1 MKVQYLVDHFL
12 FVLTIGSSA
21 QSAMESVCCLCIHED
36 NNIMIKQGRALGC
49 ELVNSLMLGQ
59 ITENFNFSLEF
70 FTQSNEKTKP
80 SEELMQLS
88 SLKLH
93 YN

>member
-12 FVLTIGSSA
+12 FVLTIASSA
-21 QSAMESVCCLCIHED
+21 QSATESVCCLCIHED
-36 NNIMIKQGRALGC
+36 NNIMIKQGRVELGC

-70 FTQSNEKTKP
+70 FTQSNEEQT
-80 SEELMQLS
+80 SEELM
-88 SLKLH
+88 
-93 YN
+93 

>member
-1 MKVQYLVDHFL
+1 
-12 FVLTIGSSA
+12 
-21 QSAMESVCCLCIHED
+21 
-36 NNIMIKQGRALGC
+36 MIKQGRALGC

>member
-1 MKVQYLVDHFL
+1 M
-12 FVLTIGSSA
+12 S
-21 QSAMESVCCLCIHED
+21 IHED
-36 NNIMIKQGRALGC
+36 TNIMIKQGRVALGC

-88 SLKLH
+88 LLKLH
-93 YN
+93 NN